1 MLIVKPQS
9 LSCSFRPVAGPGG
22 LVSLVVTVMVAYK
35 MQGSRQV
42 LCSEQ
47 NLWKELAPV
56 LPAKT
61 APDLGFIKGRSEWLA
76 FGRVYPAA
84 ADSVSALARIVMQ
97 RDKKILFDK
106 RLHVSGERRW
116 LSRGGLAWP
125 SEPKP
130 LKGPVFLDWP
140 HAYGGAEHD
149 TNPSGVGAYVGGWV
163 DQRLPQ
169 IEYANSLIS
178 SPEETVEPA
187 GFGPVPLDAPKRF
200 KPFGTYDAR
209 WKKQDYPGLA
219 SDTPGEVLMVGPRD
233 QHLDGYFLPGDRFT
247 CEGMSL
253 NGQPVQW
260 TLPDWQVRCFVRRT
274 PVGRELIPLEM
285 RADTVLL
292 LPHAGMLGMIWRG
305 SVVIS
310 ESDAHDVALLCA
322 ALEDGVAP
330 KSLSHYSTQIAVRT
344 GLQKDAALAMLD
356 ESPLLPEG
364 QQGSILPVI
373 PPATKARMQK
383 AHQAAHVAAA
393 QAKNLAPVASD
404 QPLSNQPLPIT
415 DTNATPNAGQGLQ
428 LPAEDEAI
436 HIADQIV
443 EILSADEPDS
453 AKLAP
458 LIKRARELGEL
469 ARQTT
474 IKKIE
479 EMTAKHGVDIKAVTA
494 QKVQNAMAGPPARRF
509 AKMAASLQASVAQG
523 ALAPEAAQRAK
534 TGLEK
539 MLEVGRERYR
549 KSAHWMPEAA
559 SVADPKQMG
568 AQIAQWAKQG
578 VVGRF
583 ASGSDWVG
591 ADLSGQQLDG
601 VNFAAAFLDGA
612 NFSNTSLIGADLKHA
627 TLSGADLTGAN
638 LSNADLSGANLGRA
652 NLSGACLDG
661 ANLTGAILD
670 QAQLDRASFQNA
682 LLVDT
687 TLIGVQMG
695 SADFTR
701 ANFNG
706 CKLLGLKLVEELDVT
721 DLLKGTSVK
730 LDTMLSP
737 IDLSQIN
744 ASHTTFHKAALVGC
758 EAQGAQFL
766 GADFLNATLAHCSL
780 KKSNFSEATF
790 SSTSVVLGSSLAR
803 SNFQQ
808 ATIQASFFREIDLQ
822 GCDMRGA
829 NLGKSY
835 FGLANMSEVNAS
847 DAKAAGARFER
858 TNLSG
863 GTFASAQ
870 LTAALFTDAELAG
883 ASFNG
888 ARLTLADFTKAKCD
902 DQTDFSNAV
911 TTQAKMPEQQ

>member
-22 LVSLVVTVMVAYK
+22 LVSLVVTAMAAFK

-76 FGRVYPAA
+76 FGRVYPTTST
-84 ADSVSALARIVMQ
+84 SVSALARTVME
-97 RDKKILFDK
+97 RDEKILFDK

-116 LSRGGLAWP
+116 LSRGGIAWP
-125 SEPKP
+125 SEPEP
-130 LKGPVFLDWP
+130 LKSAVFLDWVR
-140 HAYGGAEHD
+140 AYGGAKHD
-149 TNPSGVGAYVGGWV
+149 TNPSGVGAYVDGWV

-169 IEYANSLIS
+169 IEYAQSLIS
-178 SPEETVEPA
+178 SPDEMAEPA

-209 WKKQDYPGLA
+209 WKKQDFPGLA
-219 SDTPGEVLMVGPRD
+219 SDTPSEVLMVGPRD

-247 CEGMSL
+247 CEGMSR
-253 NGQPVQW
+253 NGQSVQW
-260 TLPDWQVRCFVRRT
+260 TLPNWQARCFVRRA
-274 PVGRELIPLEM
+274 PLGRDLIPLEM

-305 SVVIS
+305 SVLIS
-310 ESDAHDVALLCA
+310 ESDAHDVTLLCA

-330 KSLSHYSTQIAVRT
+330 KPLSHYSAQIAVRT

-356 ESPLLPEG
+356 ESPLLPDG
-364 QQGSILPVI
+364 QLGSILPVI

-383 AHQAAHVAAA
+383 IHQAAHVAAT
-393 QAKNLAPVASD
+393 QAKNLAPVVSS
-404 QPLSNQPLPIT
+404 QSLPII
-415 DTNATPNAGQGLQ
+415 DANATSNAGEDVE
-428 LPAEDEAI
+428 LPAEDESI
-436 HIADQIV
+436 RIADEIV

-458 LIKRARELGEL
+458 LIKRARELGEQ
-469 ARQTT
+469 ARKKT

-479 EMTAKHGVDIKAVTA
+479 EMAAEHGVDIKAITA
-494 QKVQNAMAGPPARRF
+494 QKVKNTMAGPPDRRF
-509 AKMAASLQASVAQG
+509 AQMTASLQANVAQG

-539 MLEVGRERYR
+539 MLEAGRERYR

-559 SVADPKQMG
+559 PLADPKKMG
-568 AQIAQWAKQG
+568 AQIAQWASQG

-601 VNFAAAFLDGA
+601 VKLAAAFLDGA
-612 NFSNTSLIGADLKHA
+612 NFSNASLVGADLKHA
-627 TLSGADLTGAN
+627 TLSRADLSGAN
-638 LSNADLSGANLGRA
+638 LSKADLSGANLGRA

-682 LLVDT
+682 VLVDT

-695 SADFTR
+695 SVDFTR

-706 CKLLGLKLVEELDVT
+706 CKLLGLKLAEELDVVE
-721 DLLKGTSVK
+721 LLKGAPAK
-730 LDTMLSP
+730 LETMLSP
-737 IDLSQIN
+737 INMSRIN
-744 ASHTTFHKAALVGC
+744 ASHATFHKAALVGC
-758 EAQGAQFL
+758 EAQQAQFL
-766 GADFLNATLAHCSL
+766 GADFLNATLAHCSF
-780 KKSNFSEATF
+780 KHSNFSGATF

-847 DAKAAGARFER
+847 EAKAAGARFER
-858 TNLSG
+858 TNLSRA
-863 GTFASAQ
+863 TFASAQ

-883 ASFNG
+883 ASFDS

-911 TTQAKMPEQQ
+911 TTQAKMPEPQ